1 MTRGLVT
8 RGLVTGASPPMEN
21 IIEVRGVRNQFGSQ
35 VVHDALDLDVRRGE
49 ILSVVGGSGTGKSVL
64 LRTIVGLNRP
74 AQGTVRVFGEDL
86 LTLPAVQRT
95 RIERRFG
102 VLFQKGA
109 LFSSLTVAENVAL
122 PLIEHAGLRAAEAAR
137 LAHLKIALAGLPANA
152 GDKYPSDLSGGMVK
166 RAALARALA
175 LDPDILFLDEP
186 TAGLDPIG
194 AAAFDQ
200 LILTLRDALGL
211 TVFIVTHDLD
221 TIYTMT
227 DRVAVL
233 AQKRVL
239 INDTLAAVAAADDAW
254 IREYFH
260 GPRGRAAADAAQTV
274 LAALN
279 AEPNPEQT

>member
-1 MTRGLVT
+1 MVT
-8 RGLVTGASPPMEN
+8 N
-21 IIEVRGVRNQFGSQ
+21 IVEVRGVRNQFGAQ
-35 VVHDALDLDVRRGE
+35 VVHDGLDLDLRRGE

-74 AQGTVRVFGEDL
+74 AAGSVTVFGEDL
-86 LTLPAVQRT
+86 LNVPVAR
-95 RIERRFG
+95 RRAIERRFG

-122 PLIEHAGLRAAEAAR
+122 PMIEHAGLPAGEAAELAA
-137 LAHLKIALAGLPANA
+137 LKIALAGLPAGA
-152 GDKYPSDLSGGMVK
+152 GAKYPSDLSGGMVK

-211 TVFIVTHDLD
+211 TVFLVTHDLD
-221 TIYTMT
+221 TIHTIT

-233 AQKRVL
+233 SQKRVL
-239 INDTLAAVAAADDAW
+239 VNASLAEVVATDDDW
-254 IREYFH
+254 IRDYFH
-260 GPRGRAAADAAQTV
+260 GPRGRAAAEAAPSAR
-274 LAALN
+274 AALH
-279 AEPNPEQT
+279 PEKP